1 MPVPLSVKQHYKDLL
16 SADAYPPCY
25 KIVPE
30 LPNFM
35 VHSWLSALQAERLEQ
50 RTIAIS
56 ERLKA
61 CNGDWEATYFVS
73 LARNFG
79 FGING
84 DAFEQWAK
92 TIPFHA
98 VDHHRDD
105 LFQIETIF
113 MGQAGLLQANALPKQ
128 HSDKAVT
135 DEYFLHL
142 QREYKYLAHKFS
154 LTPIDGHLWHFLR
167 LRPQNFPYIRIA
179 QLAQLYYNRRAGLA
193 EMIDCTTIKEVAE
206 LLETQVTTYWETH
219 YTFGGNDNKQS
230 EKYLSKTSTELIIIN
245 TIVPF
250 LFAYGQYKMS
260 EKLCNRAFAFLETLK
275 AENNHI
281 VRMWKEVG
289 LTVKTA
295 GDSQALIQL
304 KKDYCDRK
312 ECLRC
317 RIGYE
322 YLKERKQKQ

>member
-1 MPVPLSVKQHYKDLL
+1 
-16 SADAYPPCY
+16 
-25 KIVPE
+25 
-30 LPNFM
+30 
-35 VHSWLSALQAERLEQ
+35 
-50 RTIAIS
+50 
-56 ERLKA
+56 
-61 CNGDWEATYFVS
+61 
-73 LARNFG
+73 
-79 FGING
+79 
-84 DAFEQWAK
+84 
-92 TIPFHA
+92 
-98 VDHHRDD
+98 
-105 LFQIETIF
+105 

-206 LLETQVTTYWETH
+206 LLETQVTPYWETH

-230 EKYLSKTSTELIIIN
+230 EKYLSKTSIELIIIN